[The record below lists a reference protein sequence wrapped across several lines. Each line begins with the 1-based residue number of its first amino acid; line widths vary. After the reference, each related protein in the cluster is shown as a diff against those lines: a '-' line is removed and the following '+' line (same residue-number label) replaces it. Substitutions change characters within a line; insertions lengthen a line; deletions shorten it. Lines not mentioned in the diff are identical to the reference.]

1 MKVSVS
7 VPDEDIEFLDNYAK
21 THQVASRSAAL
32 QRAIRLLRA
41 TELGGAYASAF
52 SDWADSPDGD
62 AWDTTAADT
71 GCAAAKYGSF
81 PSTPRAEANR
91 HENARGD
98 RQQRRR

>member
-41 TELGGAYASAF
+41 SELTDSYAAAFTEW
-52 SDWADSPDGD
+52 SDDADHT
-62 AWDTTAADT
+62 AWDTATADA
-71 GCAAAKYGSF
+71 
-81 PSTPRAEANR
+81 
-91 HENARGD
+91 
-98 RQQRRR
+98 